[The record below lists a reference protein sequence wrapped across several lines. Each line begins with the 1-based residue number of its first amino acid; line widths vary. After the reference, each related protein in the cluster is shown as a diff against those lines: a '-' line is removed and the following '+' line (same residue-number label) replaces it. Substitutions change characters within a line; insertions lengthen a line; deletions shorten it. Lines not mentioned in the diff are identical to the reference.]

1 MYNMPVILK
10 ILEGVQGGQ
19 GQGGQGGEGG
29 VQGVWM
35 GRVLRGVQEIMEAV
49 KDEQL
54 KAEIK
59 AFFRNSK
66 IDL

>member
-1 MYNMPVILK
+1 
-10 ILEGVQGGQ
+10 
-19 GQGGQGGEGG
+19 
-29 VQGVWM
+29 M